1 MKILKI
7 KNGHNKIPNNRQERN
22 KKTKKM
28 WHIINTNY
36 VKDCGTMSNV
46 VKSKVGKIEKRQRT
60 IMCKRSKKSQC
71 NISTKFPT
79 NEILPSSPIL
89 PEQRTL
95 GGVRMELQRF
105 YIFAKTEL
113 NMKKKYSPPIL
124 QKRRT
129 LGGVR
134 TGLQIFQI
142 SMLAKFL
149 SSFQIKIQKKKFL

>member
-1 MKILKI
+1 
-7 KNGHNKIPNNRQERN
+7 
-22 KKTKKM
+22 M

-105 YIFAKTEL
+105 YIFAKTEQ
-113 NMKKKYSPPIL
+113 NMKKKCKQSIIHWMWQCVLKSVIYL
-124 QKRRT
+124 TNGLELTRRDKHE
-129 LGGVR
+129 LICSQ
-134 TGLQIFQI
+134 LYF
-142 SMLAKFL
+142 
-149 SSFQIKIQKKKFL
+149 